1 MDPSFVFVN
10 GQGQPVAV
18 CIVVSLL
25 IYVLVALD
33 KFLDTS
39 DPRAIGDA
47 FPTVDSPYI
56 PDDSKFVPAEKK

>member
-10 GQGQPVAV
+10 GQGQPVAAW
-18 CIVVSLL
+18 VVISLL

-33 KFLDTS
+33 KLLDTS
-39 DPRAIGDA
+39 DPPAIGDT

-56 PDDSKFVPAEKK
+56 PDDSPFIPAEKK